1 MNIIKCIQNKTDVV
15 KYVEDIVVNLKK
27 YYLLTTIIKL
37 VKFVVYYVVFVI
49 GDWENLVIML
59 NY

>member
-15 KYVEDIVVNLKK
+15 KYVEDIAVNLKK
-27 YYLLTTIIKL
+27 YYLSTTIIKQ

-49 GDWENLVIML
+49 EDWGNLVIML